1 MSNEVKNDGSSPA
14 AVRLADQA
22 HPATEQG
29 KWGRNAAQTRQRILL
44 AARDLFAKAHYE
56 SVGTREIAAKAGVN
70 ITLINRYFGS
80 KKKLFAAVV
89 DSLDELAKA
98 PGASVRGALD
108 RALDNIVF
116 GGERG
121 NSTWVD
127 EFRIILFSA
136 LNPEVADI
144 ISVFFDRKREA
155 LRERLRGVDV
165 VARADIAYVLLMGS
179 ALLVSLSRSKKYGKK
194 ERETFR
200 KGLGH
205 VLDQLLGPEWQ
216 ATPR

>member
-1 MSNEVKNDGSSPA
+1 MSNTVKNDGSPPS
-14 AVRLADQA
+14 AVRFADQA

-29 KWGRNAAQTRQRILL
+29 KQGRNAAQTRQRILL

-70 ITLINRYFGS
+70 VTLINRYFGS

-89 DSLDELAKA
+89 ESLNELAKT
-98 PGASVRGALD
+98 PGSSVKGSLD
-108 RALDNIVF
+108 RALDSIVL

-136 LNPEVADI
+136 LNPEVTDI
-144 ISVFFDRKREA
+144 ISGFFDKKRKA
-155 LRERLRGVDV
+155 LRERLRGADV
-165 VARADIAYVLLMGS
+165 ATRADIAYVLLTGS
-179 ALLVSLSRSKKYGKK
+179 ALFVSLARGKKYGKK
-194 ERETFR
+194 ERESLR
-200 KGLGH
+200 KGLGRL
-205 VLDQLLGPEWQ
+205 LDHLLGPEWQ
-216 ATPR
+216 TTPR